1 MAQITVDREKI
12 AAFCRRW
19 RIAEFALFGSVLRD
33 EFRSDSDID
42 VLVRF
47 LPEAEHS
54 LFDMVRMRA
63 ELKRIFGREVDLV
76 SRRGIEASR
85 NYLRKQAILDSAEV
99 VYGS

>member
-1 MAQITVDREKI
+1 MVQIVLDKEKI

-19 RIAEFALFGSVLRD
+19 RIAEFALFGSVLHD
-33 EFRSDSDID
+33 EFRSDSDVD

-63 ELKRIFGREVDLV
+63 ELKQIFGREVDLV

-85 NYLRKQAILDSAEV
+85 NYLRKQAILGSAEV